1 MKPTDAEVA
10 KPFVDATRH
19 VLTMMAQLDPKPG
32 KPYVKKASAAAGD
45 VSAVVGLTGDRNGSI
60 SISFSKKCAIAVVK
74 NMLGDDIV
82 DIIQD
87 AKDAVGEITNMISG
101 QARAGLSQL
110 GLNLSSSTPTVIFG
124 DNHTI
129 SHITNGP
136 VVAIP
141 FSTDFGD
148 FTLEFCFE

>member
-10 KPFVDATRH
+10 KPFVDATKH

-32 KPYVKKASAAAGD
+32 VPYVKKDPGASGD
-45 VSAVVGLTGDRNGSI
+45 VSAVVGLTGDKNGSI
-60 SISFSKKCAIAVVK
+60 SISFSKRCAIAVVK
-74 NMLGDDIV
+74 NMLGDDIA

-101 QARAGLSQL
+101 QARAGLSQI
-110 GLNLSSSTPTVIFG
+110 GLNLSASTPTVIFG
-124 DNHTI
+124 DNHSI
-129 SHITNGP
+129 SHVTSGP

-141 FSTDFGD
+141 FSTEHGD

>member
-1 MKPTDAEVA
+1 MKTTDAEVA
-10 KPFVDATRH
+10 KPFVEATRH

-32 KPYVKKASAAAGD
+32 KPYVKKGPSATGD
-45 VSAVVGLTGDRNGSI
+45 VSAVVGLTGDKNGSI

-74 NMLGDDIV
+74 NMLGDDIA

-101 QARAGLSQL
+101 QARAGLSQI
-110 GLNLSSSTPTVIFG
+110 GLNLSASTPTVIFG
-124 DNHTI
+124 DNHSI
-129 SHITNGP
+129 SHVTTGP

-141 FSTDFGD
+141 FETEHGE

>member
-1 MKPTDAEVA
+1 MKPTDADVA

-45 VSAVVGLTGDRNGSI
+45 VSAIVGLTGDRNGSI

-101 QARAGLSQL
+101 QARAGLSEL
-110 GLNLSSSTPTVIFG
+110 GIPLQGSTPSVVFG
-124 DNHTI
+124 ANHTLTFPGQATI
-129 SHITNGP
+129 I
-136 VVAIP
+136 AIP
-141 FSTDFGD
+141 FSTEHGN
-148 FTLEFCFE
+148 FTLEFCFQ

>member
-10 KPFVDATRH
+10 KPFVDATKH

-32 KPYVKKASAAAGD
+32 KPYVKKVSAAAGD

-60 SISFSKKCAIAVVK
+60 SISFSKKCAVAMVK
-74 NMLGDDIV
+74 NMLGDDIS

-110 GLNLSSSTPTVIFG
+110 GLNLS
-124 DNHTI
+124 
-129 SHITNGP
+129 
-136 VVAIP
+136 
-141 FSTDFGD
+141 
-148 FTLEFCFE
+148 

>member
-10 KPFVDATRH
+10 KPFIDAAKH
-19 VLTMMAQLDPKPG
+19 VLSMMARLDPKAG
-32 KPYVKKASAAAGD
+32 KPYVKKVGAAAGD

-60 SISFSKKCAIAVVK
+60 SISFSKKCAVAMVK
-74 NMLGDDIV
+74 NMLGDDIS

-129 SHITNGP
+129 SHITSGP
-136 VVAIP
+136 VMAIP
-141 FSTDFGD
+141 FTTEHGD

>member
-1 MKPTDAEVA
+1 MKTTDAEVA
-10 KPFVDATRH
+10 KPFVDAAKH
-19 VLTMMAQLDPKPG
+19 VLTMMAQLEPKPG
-32 KPYVKKASAAAGD
+32 KPYVKKVKEADGD

-60 SISFSKKCAIAVVK
+60 SISFSKKCAIAIVK
-74 NMLGDDIV
+74 NMLGDDII

-110 GLNLSSSTPTVIFG
+110 GLNLSASTPTVIFG

-129 SHITNGP
+129 THITSGT

-141 FSTDFGD
+141 FTTAQGN

>member
-1 MKPTDAEVA
+1 
-10 KPFVDATRH
+10 
-19 VLTMMAQLDPKPG
+19 MMAQLDPKPG
-32 KPYVKKASAAAGD
+32 KPFVKKDETAIGD
-45 VSAVVGLTGDRNGSI
+45 VSAVVGLTGDKHGSI

-74 NMLGDDIV
+74 NMLGDDIA

-101 QARAGLSQL
+101 QARAGLSQI
-110 GLNLSSSTPTVIFG
+110 GLNLSASTPTVIFG

-129 SHITNGP
+129 THVTSGP

-141 FSTDFGD
+141 FTTEHGD